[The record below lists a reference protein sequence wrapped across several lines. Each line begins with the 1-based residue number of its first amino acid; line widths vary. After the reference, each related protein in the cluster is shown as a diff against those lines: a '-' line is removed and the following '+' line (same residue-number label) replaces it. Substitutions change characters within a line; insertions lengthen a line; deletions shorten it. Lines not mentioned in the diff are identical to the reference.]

1 MALIVGVMAALAVGL
16 GTYALLPQRDPR
28 AAVRQVAGLEGR
40 AALVAAR
47 ARARTLVRRVL
58 PQLSRWLYWEQVQGR
73 WQGWTEETILAAQAG
88 VGLAALAL
96 VYLAQIPAS
105 LLSVALVTLASVS
118 LVNRLHSRF
127 QDARKRIEQELPLV
141 AMALATAAER
151 GVPIATGLRHLAAVE
166 GETLFPRWLTGAM
179 ASRPAAVP
187 LTEWLREQAR
197 RSGIP
202 ALVGFAGTLH
212 TIEQRG
218 KGHEELYTLA
228 QQVTNA
234 YLAGVQRKVKQLD
247 DRLSLVVG
255 LFYFIP
261 YVALV
266 VAPIAAGVG
275 GW

>member
-1 MALIVGVMAALAVGL
+1 MALVVGAMVTLAVGL
-16 GTYALLPQRDPR
+16 GVYALLPQRDPR
-28 AAVRQVAGLEGR
+28 AAVRQVAGLEAGGQ
-40 AALVAAR
+40 ATLVAAR
-47 ARARTLVRRVL
+47 ARARTLARRVF
-58 PQLSRWLYWEQVQGR
+58 PQLSQWLYWEQVQGR
-73 WQGWTEETILAAQAG
+73 WRGWTEEAVLVAQASI
-88 VGLAALAL
+88 GLAALAL

-105 LLSVALVTLASVS
+105 LFSVALVTLASVS

-141 AMALATAAER
+141 AMALATTAER
-151 GVPIATGLRHLAAVE
+151 GVPVATALRHLAAVE
-166 GETLFPRWLTGAM
+166 GKGVLFPRWLTNAM
-179 ASRPAAVP
+179 ASCPAAVP
-187 LTEWLREQAR
+187 LTEWLQEQAR

-234 YLAGVQRKVKQLD
+234 YLAGVQRRVKQLD

-255 LFYFIP
+255 LFYF
-261 YVALV
+261 
-266 VAPIAAGVG
+266 
-275 GW
+275 